1 MKKILALMLI
11 LAVVLASALPVCAE
25 EGGGDG
31 ISLLQYDGV
40 YRYVQMGEY
49 PHEKDGTVAPV
60 LWKVL
65 AVEDGTVLMLTE
77 KIIDLQQVMFYE
89 IYEPKRKY
97 SYPAVEKY
105 ADTDLCKWMN
115 TEMIGTLF
123 HDDPL
128 YNALMEEEDRGKLFC
143 LVSPQL
149 VNSAYGFTMNKDPS
163 GKRVAAPTPYAQH
176 KKLYRDKTINYLQ
189 GGSPYWTATQTGT
202 QMFQIVGYDGHLSA
216 GFVHRDNIGVR
227 PAVRLNA
234 ELIGIAGGSG
244 TKDDPYI
251 LRYTGE
257 NPDTE
262 PGPETEP

>member
-1 MKKILALMLI
+1 MKKILALI
-11 LAVVLASALPVCAE
+11 IAVALAAALPVYAE
-25 EGGGDG
+25 EGGENDASRLDKDNGMHKYM
-31 ISLLQYDGV
+31 L
-40 YRYVQMGEY
+40 MGEY
-49 PHEKDGTVAPV
+49 PYEKDGTPAPV

-65 AVEDGTVLMLTE
+65 AVEDGTVLMFAE
-77 KIIDLQQVMFYE
+77 KILDLQQVMFYE
-89 IYEPKRKY
+89 IYEQKRTY
-97 SYPAVEKY
+97 DYPAVESY
-105 ADTDLCKWMN
+105 AKTDLCRWMN

-149 VNSAYGFTMNKDPS
+149 VSTGYGFTANKLLTPR
-163 GKRVAAPTPYAQH
+163 RVAAPTPYAKSRQ
-176 KKLYRDKTINYLQ
+176 LYRDKYINYVD

-234 ELIGIAGGSG
+234 EMIGIASGSG
-244 TKDDPYI
+244 TKDDPFI

-257 NPDTE
+257 KTDGAPGTE
-262 PGPETEP
+262 SEP